1 MTRSTPNCTPGR
13 RRACATALI
22 ACATLSWGAPGL
34 PSAALGQTT
43 LSPTGTVPSSPSP
56 QAPAAGIPQAPVGH
70 RQPRPSDLPPDV
82 RREENAN
89 APQQQQER
97 SGLEGL
103 PTICVRC

>member
-13 RRACATALI
+13 RCACATALI
-22 ACATLSWGAPGL
+22 ACVLSWVAPGL
-34 PSAALGQTT
+34 PSAALGQTS
-43 LSPTGTVPSSPSP
+43 LSPTGTLPSSPSP
-56 QAPAAGIPQAPVGH
+56 QAPSAGIPQAPVGH

>member
-1 MTRSTPNCTPGR
+1 MTRSTPNCTPGC
-13 RRACATALI
+13 RRACATVLI
-22 ACATLSWGAPGL
+22 ACSALSWVAPGL
-34 PSAALGQTT
+34 SSAALGQTT
-43 LSPTGTVPSSPSP
+43 LSPPGTLPSSPSP
-56 QAPAAGIPQAPVGH
+56 QAPSAGIPQAPVGH

-89 APQQQQER
+89 APQQQER

>member
-1 MTRSTPNCTPGR
+1 MKKIMISM
-13 RRACATALI
+13 ALLMAI
-22 ACATLSWGAPGL
+22 GT
-34 PSAALGQTT
+34 PSAMAQG
-43 LSPTGTVPSSPSP
+43 GGSSSMSKNS
-56 QAPAAGIPQAPVGH
+56 GVPQAPVGH

-89 APQQQQER
+89 APQQQER

>member
-1 MTRSTPNCTPGR
+1 MTRRTPNCTPGR

-22 ACATLSWGAPGL
+22 ACAALSWVAPGL

-43 LSPTGTVPSSPSP
+43 LSPTGTLPSSPSP
-56 QAPAAGIPQAPVGH
+56 QAPAAGIPQAPV
-70 RQPRPSDLPPDV
+70 V